1 MAPGH
6 GASIL
11 LRLLSRL
18 QYPEERM
25 TEATATWSSYEQVA
39 IYLLNQIADVLELE
53 RVEGK
58 QSLEGRSSGTRWE
71 LDGKGV
77 KVGDEGFVIIECRR
91 YTKSK
96 QKQEQVAGLA
106 YRIIDT
112 GAEGGIIVSPLGLQ
126 EGAAKVAAAE
136 SIQTVY
142 MDANSMPTDY
152 FIRFL
157 NNIFLGISDT
167 AHATDELK
175 VDIRRVDTET

>member
-1 MAPGH
+1 
-6 GASIL
+6 
-11 LRLLSRL
+11 
-18 QYPEERM
+18 M
-25 TEATATWSSYEQVA
+25 TEETTTWISYEQVA

-96 QKQEQVAGLA
+96 RKQEQVAGLA
-106 YRIIDT
+106 YRILDT

-136 SIQTVY
+136 RIQTVY
-142 MDANSMPTDY
+142 MEPNSTPTDY
-152 FIRFL
+152 FVRFL
-157 NNIFLGISDT
+157 NSIFLGLSDR
-167 AHATDELK
+167 ANATDELK
-175 VDIRRVDTET
+175 VEITRVGAET